1 VSVDNVCLC
10 DLGIL
15 RVTVLQLAWSVER
28 EGWQGEEISRCI
40 FIRHIIVDY
49 TYSRLADAVDTL
61 SSRINYDVL

>member
-28 EGWQGEEISRCI
+28 EAEGWQGEERYLCI
-40 FIRHIIVDY
+40 
-49 TYSRLADAVDTL
+49 
-61 SSRINYDVL
+61 